1 MNDKATKPFGLWLK
15 GEAERH
21 REASPCDLPWESGWP
36 GVPQVHTHLPS
47 PALHDSL
54 MLQGHNKNHPQEWQ
68 LAAET
73 WAGQQPQVLRF
84 WEPRVHRYQRGPS
97 VTSLWSHH
105 QPQAQALCSQA
116 LLMTHWC
123 CPRMVPL
130 EQCHIPTTAASVTND
145 PQHLRRIH
153 NLLPGFAGSFASCH
167 FSSINLLP
175 VREGNRTDPWGDGER
190 WEKELNQVR
199 TSSASPP
206 HRQGPDV
213 AAKLPF
219 SDTVSELSL
228 AKEK

>member
-1 MNDKATKPFGLWLK
+1 MAAGCRDVGQPAASGLEIL
-15 GEAERH
+15 GTQSSSLPER
-21 REASPCDLPWESGWP
+21 
-36 GVPQVHTHLPS
+36 PQCHTP
-47 PALHDSL
+47 
-54 MLQGHNKNHPQEWQ
+54 
-68 LAAET
+68 
-73 WAGQQPQVLRF
+73 
-84 WEPRVHRYQRGPS
+84 
-97 VTSLWSHH
+97 LWSHH

-123 CPRMVPL
+123 CPRM
-130 EQCHIPTTAASVTND
+130 EQCRIPTTAASVTDD
-145 PQHLRRIH
+145 PQHLCRIH

-190 WEKELNQVR
+190 RERELNQVR

-228 AKEK
+228 AMEK